1 MRAKPSGDWMLNRVT
16 LKSSVVAQKFIQILL
31 RSALKKQWKWMRTST
46 AVPTSICSV
55 CTGSNSAGDF
65 EFESKLT
72 RLHSNAWRLLW
83 IDSVANLRKHNC
95 LLIRLL
101 ESRQKKIWT
110 PHRLFWIKTNLRLF
124 QFLKVFSFSPAK
136 IDWSTRF
143 YIANK
148 IIHLGIFVMHKFT
161 NLKKA
166 LRVAYIIF
174 SPGCVFLMCFFR
186 TTFALNR
193 SEQCLHPKGSSF
205 VCFKKWIFIV
215 ALLPNAS
222 PHSLHTNDFLP
233 KWITSMCCA
242 RLGWEV

>member
-1 MRAKPSGDWMLNRVT
+1 MVRGSSVAYLSLTFPAKVKIVSWMREKPSGDWMLNRVT

-101 ESRQKKIWT
+101 ESRQKK
-110 PHRLFWIKTNLRLF
+110 
-124 QFLKVFSFSPAK
+124 
-136 IDWSTRF
+136 
-143 YIANK
+143 
-148 IIHLGIFVMHKFT
+148 KFE
-161 NLKKA
+161 
-166 LRVAYIIF
+166 RPIVC
-174 SPGCVFLMCFFR
+174 S
-186 TTFALNR
+186 
-193 SEQCLHPKGSSF
+193 GSRQIC
-205 VCFKKWIFIV
+205 VCFNF
-215 ALLPNAS
+215 
-222 PHSLHTNDFLP
+222 
-233 KWITSMCCA
+233 
-242 RLGWEV
+242 